1 MEKEKT
7 IQTRLNEVR
16 IKTLEPK
23 KMFNMYLG
31 ERVVKKWTED
41 FVDEDTK
48 EVVSVERTEKLF
60 ERGLLIDQDLLA
72 KIQFSI
78 QAGEITE
85 PITVTNQNRV
95 AYEFKDTGAHLWTAK
110 VSVNEKRR
118 KFLLYAQCIEQVID
132 ILRDYI
138 ELNYKGGFS
147 IMDVKGFKE
156 FVILKDS
163 LSDPMSEDDLNV
175 AYLKDEIDMATF
187 TNALTH
193 GAQDQN
199 GAAEGQKKYYSLEVV
214 IKYQDTD
221 GREGEYSQDFI
232 VHTFDSERTL
242 LVIKAYLKMQDDKAF
257 KKFTDEGQE
266 YARRTF
272 SLMIEK
278 LQPVNVGCLI
288 PLEFSQAYFEK

>member
-7 IQTRLNEVR
+7 IQTRFNEIR
-16 IKTLEPK
+16 FKTLEPK
-23 KMFNMYLG
+23 KMLNMYLA
-31 ERVVKKWTED
+31 ERVIKKWTED

-48 EVVSVERTEKLF
+48 EVVSIERAEKLF

-85 PITVTNQNRV
+85 PITVTNQKRV

-110 VSVNEKRR
+110 VSIDEKRR
-118 KFLLYAQCIEQVID
+118 KFLLYAQCVEQVID

-147 IMDVKGFKE
+147 FMDVKGFKD

-187 TNALTH
+187 VNALTR

-199 GAAEGQKKYYSLEVV
+199 AGSEAQKKYYSLEVI
-214 IKYQDTD
+214 IKYQDTE

-242 LVIKAYLKMQDDKAF
+242 LVIKAYLKMQDDKAA

-288 PLEFSQAYFEK
+288 PLEFCQAYFEK